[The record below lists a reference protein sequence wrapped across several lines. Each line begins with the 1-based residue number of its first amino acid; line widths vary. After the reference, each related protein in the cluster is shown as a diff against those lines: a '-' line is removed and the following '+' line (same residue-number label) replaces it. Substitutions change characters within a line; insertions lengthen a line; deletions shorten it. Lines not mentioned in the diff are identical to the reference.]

1 MSVQLT
7 AVRPAKDRRRTRPIA
22 PFDKRTRTGRRAS
35 ELAKVYAACI
45 GESAN
50 DPITETAIRRASEL
64 RALSE
69 ALRARALRGDEM
81 VSADDIVRVERL
93 AEQAERALRLD
104 QRERERERVPSLADY
119 LKQQHAPTAEDEASA
134 A

>member
-1 MSVQLT
+1 
-7 AVRPAKDRRRTRPIA
+7 
-22 PFDKRTRTGRRAS
+22 
-35 ELAKVYAACI
+35 
-45 GESAN
+45 
-50 DPITETAIRRASEL
+50 
-64 RALSE
+64 
-69 ALRARALRGDEM
+69 M